1 MDEFW
6 FISVPREL
14 NFRVLEKELRETFSK
29 DGDLVIMSS
38 DPGRIVS
45 EVTLISV
52 TLVTA
57 AKFGA
62 VNGFSMT
69 GSGIEG
75 FLENARSA
83 ARCLKMSLPV
93 IT

>member
-14 NFRVLEKELRETFSK
+14 NFRVLEKELRETFSE
-29 DGDLVIMSS
+29 DCDLVIMSS

-69 GSGIEG
+69 GSGIEE
-75 FLENARSA
+75 FLENARST
-83 ARCLKMSLPV
+83 ARCLNMSLPV

>member
-1 MDEFW
+1 M
-6 FISVPREL
+6 
-14 NFRVLEKELRETFSK
+14 LEKELRELFSE
-29 DGDLVIMSS
+29 DGDLVIMSG
-38 DPGRIVS
+38 DAGRIIS

-52 TLVTA
+52 TLMTE

-69 GSGIEG
+69 GSGIKG
-75 FLENARSA
+75 FWENARSA